1 MLNSSPNKAM
11 PKRHTNSRQNI
22 FSPLHSCYDT
32 SAAASSIILKT
43 INSSCQNPVIA
54 KTLNRNIEN
63 NMRILL
69 VEDTIDIAFAIA
81 SKLEKEGY
89 AVTTAYDGVQGEDL
103 AVNGSF
109 DVVVLDINLPGRDGF
124 AILRSMRERS
134 LSCPVLVITA
144 RNQIA
149 DKLDVLELGAD
160 DYLVKPFDLRELVA
174 RIRAVARRHMGVSQP
189 LLHIGDLSINLT
201 QRSVMQGDE
210 PLDFGRREFD
220 VLEML
225 ATRINVAVPKD
236 MLVLKLFGHDDTG
249 TPNAIELLISRVRK
263 KLESS
268 NLEIVTQRG
277 VGYLLR
283 PKLQHP

>member
-1 MLNSSPNKAM
+1 
-11 PKRHTNSRQNI
+11 
-22 FSPLHSCYDT
+22 
-32 SAAASSIILKT
+32 
-43 INSSCQNPVIA
+43 
-54 KTLNRNIEN
+54 
-63 NMRILL
+63 MRILL

-81 SKLEKEGY
+81 SKLEKEGHS
-89 AVTTAYDGVQGEDL
+89 VTTVYDGVQGEDL

-109 DVVVLDINLPGRDGF
+109 DLVVLDINLPGRDGF
-124 AILRSMRERS
+124 AILRTMREQS

-149 DKLDVLELGAD
+149 DKIDLLELGAD

-174 RIRAVARRHMGVSQP
+174 RIRAVARRHMGVAQP
-189 LLHIGDLSINLT
+189 VLRIGELSINLT

-225 ATRINVAVPKD
+225 ATRFNVTVPKD
-236 MLVLKLFGHDDTG
+236 MLVLKLFGHEDTG
-249 TPNAIELLISRVRK
+249 TPNAIELLVSRVQK
-263 KLESS
+263 KLENSTV
-268 NLEIVTQRG
+268 EIVTQRG

-283 PKLQHP
+283 LKAPQL

>member
-1 MLNSSPNKAM
+1 
-11 PKRHTNSRQNI
+11 
-22 FSPLHSCYDT
+22 
-32 SAAASSIILKT
+32 
-43 INSSCQNPVIA
+43 
-54 KTLNRNIEN
+54 
-63 NMRILL
+63 MRILL
-69 VEDTIDIAFAIA
+69 IEDTIDIAFAIA

-89 AVTTAYDGVQGEDL
+89 TVTTVYDGVQGEDL
-103 AVNGSF
+103 AINGSF
-109 DVVVLDINLPGRDGF
+109 DLVVLDINLPGRDGF

-134 LSCPVLVITA
+134 LPRPVLVITA

-149 DKLDVLELGAD
+149 DKINLLELGAD

-174 RIRAVARRHMGVSQP
+174 RIRAVARRHMGVAHP
-189 LLHIGDLSINLT
+189 LIRLGKLSINLT
-201 QRSVMQGDE
+201 QRSVMEGDE

-225 ATRINVAVPKD
+225 ATRINVTVPKD

-268 NLEIVTQRG
+268 GAEIVTQRG

-283 PKLQHP
+283 LKTPSQ

>member
-1 MLNSSPNKAM
+1 
-11 PKRHTNSRQNI
+11 
-22 FSPLHSCYDT
+22 
-32 SAAASSIILKT
+32 
-43 INSSCQNPVIA
+43 
-54 KTLNRNIEN
+54 
-63 NMRILL
+63 MRILL
-69 VEDTIDIAFAIA
+69 IEDTIDIAFAIA

-89 AVTTAYDGVQGEDL
+89 TVTAVYDGVQGEDL
-103 AVNGSF
+103 AINGSF
-109 DVVVLDINLPGRDGF
+109 DLVVLDINLPGRDGF
-124 AILRSMRERS
+124 TILRSMRERS
-134 LSCPVLVITA
+134 LPCPVLVITA

-149 DKLDVLELGAD
+149 DKINLLELGAD

-174 RIRAVARRHMGVSQP
+174 RIRAVARRHMGVAHP
-189 LLHIGDLSINLT
+189 LIRLGKLSINLT
-201 QRSVMQGDE
+201 QRSVMEGDE

-225 ATRINVAVPKD
+225 ATRINVTVPKD

-268 NLEIVTQRG
+268 GAEIVTQRG

-283 PKLQHP
+283 LKTPSQ

>member
-1 MLNSSPNKAM
+1 
-11 PKRHTNSRQNI
+11 
-22 FSPLHSCYDT
+22 
-32 SAAASSIILKT
+32 
-43 INSSCQNPVIA
+43 
-54 KTLNRNIEN
+54 
-63 NMRILL
+63 MRILL

-81 SKLEKEGY
+81 LKLEKEGY
-89 AVTTAYDGVQGEDL
+89 SVTTACDGMQGEDL

-109 DVVVLDINLPGRDGF
+109 DVVILDINLPGRDGF
-124 AILRSMRERS
+124 VILRSMRERS

-149 DKLDVLELGAD
+149 DKLDLLELGAD

-174 RIRAVARRHMGVSQP
+174 RIRAVTRRHMGVSQP

-201 QRSVMQGDE
+201 QRSVMQGDD

-225 ATRINVAVPKD
+225 ATRINVTVPKD

-268 NLEIVTQRG
+268 NLEIITQRG

-283 PKLQHP
+283 SKSKHP

>member
-1 MLNSSPNKAM
+1 M
-11 PKRHTNSRQNI
+11 PIRHANPRQNI
-22 FSPLHSCYDT
+22 FSSLDTCYDT
-32 SAAASSIILKT
+32 SAAASSSIVPDT
-43 INSSCQNPVIA
+43 SNSNCQNPVVP
-54 KTLNRNIEN
+54 KTLNRIVEH

-81 SKLEKEGY
+81 SKLEKEGHS
-89 AVTTAYDGVQGEDL
+89 VTTVYDGVQGEDL

-109 DVVVLDINLPGRDGF
+109 DLVVLDINLPGRDGF
-124 AILRSMRERS
+124 AVLRSMREQS

-149 DKLDVLELGAD
+149 DKIDLLELGAD

-174 RIRAVARRHMGVSQP
+174 RIRAVARRHMGVAQP
-189 LLHIGDLSINLT
+189 VLRIGELSINLT

-225 ATRINVAVPKD
+225 ATRFNVTVPKD
-236 MLVLKLFGHDDTG
+236 MLVLKLFGHEDTG
-249 TPNAIELLISRVRK
+249 TPNAIELLVSRVRK
-263 KLESS
+263 KLENSTV
-268 NLEIVTQRG
+268 EIVTQRG

-283 PKLQHP
+283 LKAPQL

>member
-1 MLNSSPNKAM
+1 M
-11 PKRHTNSRQNI
+11 PIRHANPRQNI
-22 FSPLHSCYDT
+22 FSSLDTCYDT
-32 SAAASSIILKT
+32 SAAASSSIVPDT
-43 INSSCQNPVIA
+43 SNSNCQNPVVP
-54 KTLNRNIEN
+54 KTLSRIVEH

-81 SKLEKEGY
+81 SKLEKEGHS
-89 AVTTAYDGVQGEDL
+89 VTTVYDGVQGEDL

-109 DVVVLDINLPGRDGF
+109 DLVVLDINLPGRDGF
-124 AILRSMRERS
+124 AILRSMREQS

-149 DKLDVLELGAD
+149 DKIDLLELGAD

-174 RIRAVARRHMGVSQP
+174 RIRAVARRHMGVAQP
-189 LLHIGDLSINLT
+189 VLRIGELSINLT

-225 ATRINVAVPKD
+225 ATRFNVTVPKD
-236 MLVLKLFGHDDTG
+236 MLVLKLFGHEDTG
-249 TPNAIELLISRVRK
+249 TPNAIELLVSRVRK
-263 KLESS
+263 KLENSTV
-268 NLEIVTQRG
+268 EIVTQRG

-283 PKLQHP
+283 LKAPQL

>member
-1 MLNSSPNKAM
+1 
-11 PKRHTNSRQNI
+11 
-22 FSPLHSCYDT
+22 
-32 SAAASSIILKT
+32 
-43 INSSCQNPVIA
+43 
-54 KTLNRNIEN
+54 
-63 NMRILL
+63 MRILL

-89 AVTTAYDGVQGEDL
+89 SVTTACDGMQGEDL

-109 DVVVLDINLPGRDGF
+109 DVVILDINLPGRDGF
-124 AILRSMRERS
+124 VILRSMRERS

-149 DKLDVLELGAD
+149 DKLDLLELGAD

-174 RIRAVARRHMGVSQP
+174 RIRAVTRRHMGVSQP

-201 QRSVMQGDE
+201 QRSVMQGDD

-225 ATRINVAVPKD
+225 ATRINVTVPKD

-268 NLEIVTQRG
+268 NLEIITQRG

-283 PKLQHP
+283 SKSKHP